1 MSNYYRKIW
10 ESANGQI
17 PKDKNG
23 RSYEIHHI
31 DGNRSNNKLSNLM
44 CVSIEDHIKIHMN
57 QGELGA
63 VQLIT
68 KRLNLSYEKYM
79 EAICKRVNQY
89 DLNGNYIKTWQS
101 ASSIEQELGIKSNN
115 ITMVC
120 KKYENRKSAGGFM
133 WRYSDDE
140 DLIKVKPIYINKSYI
155 GKPVDQFDLQN
166 NYIKTWP
173 SCTIASKELNIAGT
187 RITAVCRGKK
197 YRKTAGGFIWKYSK

>member
-89 DLNGNYIKTWQS
+89 DLNGNYIKTW
-101 ASSIEQELGIKSNN
+101 
-115 ITMVC
+115 
-120 KKYENRKSAGGFM
+120 
-133 WRYSDDE
+133 
-140 DLIKVKPIYINKSYI
+140 
-155 GKPVDQFDLQN
+155 
-166 NYIKTWP
+166 P

>member
-1 MSNYYRKIW
+1 MSNYHRKIW
-10 ESANGQI
+10 EDANGPI
-17 PKDKNG
+17 PKDKHG

-31 DGNRSNNKLSNLM
+31 DGNRNNNNLSNLM
-44 CVSIEDHIKIHMN
+44 CVSIEDHIKIHMD

-68 KRLNLSYEKYM
+68 KRLNLSYEEYM
-79 EAICKRVNQY
+79 KAICKPVNQY
-89 DLNGNYIKTWQS
+89 DLNGNYIKRWQS

-120 KKYENRKSAGGFM
+120 KKYKNRKSAGGCM

-140 DLIKVKPIYINKSYI
+140 DPTKVKPIYINESYI
-155 GKPVDQFDLQN
+155 GKPVDQFDLQG

-173 SCTIASKELNIAGT
+173 NCKKAITELNIHG
-187 RITAVCRGKK
+187 IISVCKGKK
-197 YRKTAGGFIWKYSK
+197 YRKTAGGFIWKYSKQ